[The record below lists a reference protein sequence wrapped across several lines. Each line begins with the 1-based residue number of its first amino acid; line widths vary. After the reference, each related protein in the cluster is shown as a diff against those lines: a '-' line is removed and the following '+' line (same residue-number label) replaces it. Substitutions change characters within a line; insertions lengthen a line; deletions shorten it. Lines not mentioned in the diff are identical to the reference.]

1 MNINFNITIE
11 PIHLIYSLI
20 ALNLFSLFI
29 MFLDKKKAELK
40 AERISEKT
48 LFILAIL
55 FGGIGIYFG
64 MFLFHHKT
72 KKWYFVVLIPL
83 IIALNLYLASLG
95 YNFLNSQS

>member
-1 MNINFNITIE
+1 MNISFNIDIE
-11 PIHLIYSLI
+11 PIYIIYLLIVI
-20 ALNLFSLFI
+20 NLFSLSI
-29 MFLDKKKAELK
+29 MFLDKKKAELQ
-40 AERISEKT
+40 ARRINEKS

-72 KKWYFVVLIPL
+72 KKWYFVLIIPL

-95 YNFLNSQS
+95 YNFLNSQI

>member
-1 MNINFNITIE
+1 MSINFNINIE
-11 PIHLIYSLI
+11 PIYLIYCLI
-20 ALNLFSLFI
+20 AINIFSLFI
-29 MFLDKKKAELK
+29 MFLDKKKAELQ
-40 AERISEKT
+40 AQRISEKT

-72 KKWYFVVLIPL
+72 KKWYFVVIMPL

-95 YNFLNSQS
+95 YNFLNSQL